1 MQIIHSILVKKGI
14 FYKIFIVVALL
25 TSMSCARKINFQTSS
40 VVPAARGAVKIKK
53 DANQNYVISI
63 DLFNLAEATRLPT
76 SEKTYV
82 VWMESE
88 NQFAKNLGQINSSTK
103 MLSKKLK
110 ASFET
115 VSPVKPT
122 KIFITVEDGSNV
134 QYPGNNII
142 LTTSSF

>member
-1 MQIIHSILVKKGI
+1 MQIIQSILVKRGI

-76 SEKTYV
+76 SEQTYV

-122 KIFITVEDGSNV
+122 KIFITVEDGSTV